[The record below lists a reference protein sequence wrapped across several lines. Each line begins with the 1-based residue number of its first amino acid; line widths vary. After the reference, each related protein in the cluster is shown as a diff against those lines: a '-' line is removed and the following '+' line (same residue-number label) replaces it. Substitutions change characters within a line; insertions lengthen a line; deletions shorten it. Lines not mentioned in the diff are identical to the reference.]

1 MPMLFVYI
9 AVLVAAVFSFIP
21 VWVLG
26 GLQLFVWGQSMVM
39 WFLLLVGV
47 HYLNRSY
54 DSWRMRV
61 TFLYLISFSIGNVYL
76 FRVGE
81 GYDYIAAMLLP
92 WLLMEFGVG
101 VWRILVNLGIIEIVE
116 TEEEKDNESD

>member
-1 MPMLFVYI
+1 MLFVYI